1 MLRNDVRILWI
12 YNASE
17 KYTFF
22 FIYIYAS
29 RRNNCRIHEKI
40 PNCQTLRRDLEF
52 TYKKFSQSNR
62 RAVHFGNVQGYNL
75 NKNI

>member
-1 MLRNDVRILWI
+1 MDIQCFREI
-12 YNASE
+12 YL
-17 KYTFF
+17 FL
-22 FIYIYAS
+22 YIYMQVVEIIVF
-29 RRNNCRIHEKI
+29 RIHEKI